1 MLQSRKVLLTSRSRR
16 LVLLLKATMGG
27 DGNICLQRLACSR
40 LSDSIVRTYFKKI
53 RRALDLGNGAVAA
66 RKMSLPSPR
75 AFHISFYWTTFQHYL
90 GAWNRLA
97 AIGWLRMFIFFRTV
111 VETLG
116 RAGLYVMTNRVR
128 FELLFLVAL
137 LKMQPHYSQSQW
149 KCDSIPGGG
158 LALGYFLGWYVPPGT
173 PNWHTVLKKFPLKL
187 IPRSRNGPI
196 FYTPF

>member
-27 DGNICLQRLACSR
+27 DGNICLQPLACSR

-90 GAWNRLA
+90 GAWNVNRLA
-97 AIGWLRMFIFFRTV
+97 AIGWLRMFIFFRKV

-137 LKMQPHYSQSQW
+137 LKMQPHYSQSQSW

-158 LALGYFLGWYVPPGT
+158 EGVFFGLVCAAGDSKLA
-173 PNWHTVLKKFPLKL
+173 
-187 IPRSRNGPI
+187 PRSKKI
-196 FYTPF
+196 SAKIDTPL